1 MIIDKL
7 ENASRYYAIHPKL
20 EHVLR
25 FLQEH
30 KEELTAHPLGPVQL
44 TDEISMKYLS
54 YRTVVGSRKWESH
67 VKYTDVQ
74 YMSRGS
80 ERIGFNNAE
89 HMVSAAKQEGKDQ
102 ILHDG
107 DGDRILVP
115 EGYFIILF
123 PGEAHMSKLA
133 AAGCA
138 EEVQKVSFK
147 VPL

>member
-7 ENASRYYAIHPKL
+7 ENASRYYGVNPKL
-20 EHVLR
+20 EYVLR

-30 KEELTAHPLGPVQL
+30 KEELTSHPLGPVKL
-44 TDEISMKYLS
+44 TDDISMKYLA

-67 VKYTDVQ
+67 VEFTDVQ
-74 YMSRGS
+74 YMSRGC
-80 ERIGFNNAE
+80 ERIGFNGAE
-89 HMVSAAKQEGKDQ
+89 RMVSAVKQEGKDQ

-107 DGDRILVP
+107 DGDRVLVP

-133 AAGCA
+133 AAGTA
-138 EEVQKVSFK
+138 DEVQKVSFK

>member
-1 MIIDKL
+1 
-7 ENASRYYAIHPKL
+7 
-20 EHVLR
+20 
-25 FLQEH
+25 
-30 KEELTAHPLGPVQL
+30 
-44 TDEISMKYLS
+44 
-54 YRTVVGSRKWESH
+54 
-67 VKYTDVQ
+67 
-74 YMSRGS
+74 
-80 ERIGFNNAE
+80 
-89 HMVSAAKQEGKDQ
+89 MVSAVKQEGKDQ

>member
-1 MIIDKL
+1 
-7 ENASRYYAIHPKL
+7 
-20 EHVLR
+20 
-25 FLQEH
+25 
-30 KEELTAHPLGPVQL
+30 
-44 TDEISMKYLS
+44 
-54 YRTVVGSRKWESH
+54 
-67 VKYTDVQ
+67 
-74 YMSRGS
+74 MSRGS

-89 HMVSAAKQEGKDQ
+89 HMVSAVKQEGKDQ

>member
-74 YMSRGS
+74 YMSRGQ
-80 ERIGFNNAE
+80 
-89 HMVSAAKQEGKDQ
+89 SA
-102 ILHDG
+102 
-107 DGDRILVP
+107 
-115 EGYFIILF
+115 
-123 PGEAHMSKLA
+123 LA
-133 AAGCA
+133 LTMPSTWS
-138 EEVQKVSFK
+138 V
-147 VPL
+147 L